1 MDESPNDLDQ
11 LFRQAAQ
18 NAAGLAHVLDPTKAV
33 ERGTKRRRFARR
45 RRGALSGLVVLVA
58 VVVFL
63 VPLPRLHPF
72 GFGPAQQREGSTR
85 ADHFEPGRDGLHCD
99 NVARD
104 WDRPAWGRDTGR
116 LPARLVHRGE
126 PRRVVAARDRSVSHW
141 YRYLRRHRPHN

>member
-18 NAAGLAHVLDPTKAV
+18 NAAGLAQVLDPAKAV

-63 VPLPRLHPF
+63 VPLPQLHLF
-72 GFGPAQQREGSTR
+72 GSGGTGNTTGKQPSASALGSTAPTTTSCPGSAR
-85 ADHFEPGRDGLHCD
+85 AE
-99 NVARD
+99 A
-104 WDRPAWGRDTGR
+104 
-116 LPARLVHRGE
+116 
-126 PRRVVAARDRSVSHW
+126 
-141 YRYLRRHRPHN
+141 